1 MSKYDRFEDF
11 MQTVINEADRKC
23 RSRHGQSL
31 TEAFKVGTNTVTVIK
46 AVINKGWWVL
56 LALVALLALS
66 GWGFAAAVVAFCST
80 PAGIIVIAILA
91 GLGIGGIRVLYKER
105 VLPIAV
111 KETGEQYKS
120 EFNNHKGQSTYLD
133 GLVDKAS
140 NTLIYK
146 AIGK

>member
-1 MSKYDRFEDF
+1 

-23 RSRHGQSL
+23 RSRHGKTL
-31 TEAFKVGTNTVTVIK
+31 TEAFKVGTNTSTVIK
-46 AVINKGWWVL
+46 AVIDKGWWVL
-56 LALVALLALS
+56 VALVALLALS
-66 GWGFAAAVVAFCST
+66 GWGFAVAVVAFCTT
-80 PAGIIVIAILA
+80 PAGIIILA
-91 GLGIGGIRVLYKER
+91 VLAGFGIGGIRALYKER

-120 EFNNHKGQSTYLD
+120 EFERHENEISYIDSLID
-133 GLVDKAS
+133 RAS